1 MRHECQ
7 LIMPRPA
14 ARNLAKTYRG
24 QSGPVSFKILTP
36 GGRRVAFHGPP
47 VRGRRVALHGP
58 PVAVRVPSDIG
69 SKSAEIRQKI
79 AKIAPRPR
87 ARLAQAR
94 AMFLSN
100 NYVKNGMNV
109 SRETL
114 PNN

>member
-1 MRHECQ
+1 GWLPSGGFFLLTGGPFMRHECQ

-14 ARNLAKTYRG
+14 ARNLCKTYRG

-36 GGRRVAFHGPP
+36 GG
-47 VRGRRVALHGP
+47 P
-58 PVAVRVPSDIG
+58 PVAVRVPSAIG

>member
-1 MRHECQ
+1 MRE
-7 LIMPRPA
+7 P
-14 ARNLAKTYRG
+14 LAVWTGWRAVMRG
-24 QSGPVSFKILTP
+24 QGP
-36 GGRRVAFHGPP
+36 RA
-47 VRGRRVALHGP
+47 
-58 PVAVRVPSDIG
+58 IG
-69 SKSAEIRQKI
+69 SKTAEIRQKI
-79 AKIAPRPR
+79 EKIAPRPR